1 MSQRE
6 ELEKLAKAC
15 EECSGKDIASLDEH
29 LEKCPVCQEYK
40 TKAEKIN
47 QMMEAVHMLALKP
60 DEERRR
66 ILSARMEQFAS
77 MPEDK
82 RMTAISDML
91 DSIAELP
98 EEDRIKIVKSRTDI
112 ITSLPEQKKDVL
124 MGTLKKVMAGWTHD
138 RKMMEKQAVMAA
150 TQDYFILK
158 RMMVRRMFEKMLE

>member
-29 LEKCPVCQEYK
+29 LEKCPACQEYK
-40 TKAEKIN
+40 MKAEKIN

-60 DEERRR
+60 DEERRK
-66 ILSARMEQFAS
+66 ILSARMEQFS
-77 MPEDK
+77 TMPEDK
-82 RMTAISDML
+82 RMTAIRDML

-98 EEDRIKIVKSRTDI
+98 EEDRIKIVKTRTDI

-124 MGTLKKVMAGWTHD
+124 MGTLKKVMAGWTRD

-158 RMMVRRMFEKMLE
+158 RMIIRRMFEKILE